1 MMRQLERV
9 VRGVFHTFGLDIGR
23 GGGIRAALL
32 PLPSSE
38 MMRQTAAYYTDTF
51 ALSPHAGLS
60 RQEIEADIVRFQ
72 WFFPFTFS
80 SIPGDKTG
88 DIAVPLVPTLALPHY
103 PRLFANRSLHIFS
116 ALLSLTGGSLAGKR
130 VLDTGCNAGFFSLQ
144 AHRAGAASV
153 LGIDASK
160 KNIEQAHLVRRL
172 VGLEGLDFQHLNTYD
187 LSREQ
192 VGEFDIALFL
202 GILYHLDNPVEAL
215 ARLSEVTREIAV
227 IDTQLVPFQMPMFR
241 VEPDNTTYHHDS
253 HANTLAFVPSE
264 STVVLLLQQAGFR
277 QVFRVPPTKIS
288 HSSYHEGTWGTF
300 IALKE
305 PAGLPQKS

>member
-1 MMRQLERV
+1 MIRQLERV
-9 VRGVFHTFGLDIGR
+9 VRRVFHTFGLDIGR
-23 GGGIRAALL
+23 GEGVHAA
-32 PLPSSE
+32 PLPTPSDKII
-38 MMRQTAAYYTDTF
+38 RQTTACYSDTF
-51 ALSPHAGLS
+51 LLSPHAGLS
-60 RQEIEADIVRFQ
+60 QEEIKAKITRFQ

-80 SIPGDKTG
+80 DSTG
-88 DIAVPLVPTLALPHY
+88 DIPVPLDTEQPADQY
-103 PRLFANRSLHIFS
+103 ARAFANRSLHIFS

-130 VLDTGCNAGFFSLQ
+130 VLDAGCNAGFFSLQ

-153 LGIDASK
+153 LGIDASE

-241 VEPDNTTYHHDS
+241 VEPDNTTYHHES